1 MSICGEIENTE
12 REIKQKIMELD
23 FLKSRLKSL
32 KMVSRE
38 TSEPQFL
45 FEKPP
50 EQQERYHDYII
61 RKMKEERT
69 N

>member
-12 REIKQKIMELD
+12 REINQKIMELE

-38 TSEPQFL
+38 TSEPQLKFD
-45 FEKPP
+45 EPP
-50 EQQERYHDYII
+50 AQQERYHEFVL